1 MTMLTAALLRAV
13 MPAAGARAEVFAEAL
28 EYARSRY
35 IGEDPDDVAHWLAQV
50 AHESGQLRYT
60 RELADGSAYE
70 GRTGL
75 GNVQPGDG
83 RRFRGRG
90 LIQLTGRDNYTRYG
104 VDAHVDSLG
113 QPELL
118 EQLPYSADVAGWFWK
133 VNNISSRT
141 AGAVD
146 RVLAVTKIVNGGTN
160 GLADRRK
167 FYAAAKEA
175 LSGVQAPAPIEHHD
189 WPAEPTP
196 EPVQEKSMEP
206 ISIALALMPII
217 SKAIPEVAKWFKGDV
232 PVSERNINLA
242 TKILDTVTE
251 ATGSVNAME
260 AAQKIAT
267 DPAALAQAREAV
279 IPMLELVEAGGGGIA
294 SARKFDTDGQASKW
308 QWNQSAA
315 FLATLLM
322 LPLVYMAAAAVL
334 FQVGGDWPTEVRA
347 SALMMVLGIAISIG
361 AFYWGSSNKPS
372 VAGK

>member
-1 MTMLTAALLRAV
+1 MTTRVTTGEVRTSYFSALQARKNEMNGKDEFSTQILIPKTDTATLAAL
-13 MPAAGARAEVFAEAL
+13 
-28 EYARSRY
+28 
-35 IGEDPDDVAHWLAQV
+35 
-50 AHESGQLRYT
+50 
-60 RELADGSAYE
+60 
-70 GRTGL
+70 
-75 GNVQPGDG
+75 
-83 RRFRGRG
+83 
-90 LIQLTGRDNYTRYG
+90 
-104 VDAHVDSLG
+104 
-113 QPELL
+113 
-118 EQLPYSADVAGWFWK
+118 K
-133 VNNISSRT
+133 
-141 AGAVD
+141 
-146 RVLAVTKIVNGGTN
+146 
-160 GLADRRK
+160 
-167 FYAAAKEA
+167 AAAKEA